1 MTTPRLQNKVA
12 IVTGGASGIGEACSR
27 IFVRE
32 GAKVIIS
39 DIDEAKGVSLEAEL
53 APDAV
58 FFNHDV
64 TQEDA
69 WDEAVAIAESKW
81 GRLDIVVNN
90 AGMSGAKGRTVVEDV
105 VLDDWNDV
113 FAVNSTAVMLGT
125 RAGIKSMKK
134 IGGGSIINVSSI
146 FGIVGSKAG
155 APYHASKGAARVFSK
170 AAAVQYAPDNIRV
183 NSVHPGF
190 TDTPMTTDIHSV
202 KEIRDYREGMT
213 PMGRLGVPEDI
224 ANGCLY
230 LASDESSWVTGIEL
244 VIDGGETAW

>member
-39 DIDEAKGVSLEAEL
+39 DIDEAKGVALEAEL

-69 WDEAVAIAESKW
+69 WDEAVELAESKW
-81 GRLDIVVNN
+81 ERLDIVVNN

-134 IGGGSIINVSSI
+134 TGGGSIINVSSI
-146 FGIVGSKAG
+146 FGIVGSRAG
-155 APYHASKGAARVFSK
+155 APYHASKGAARIFSK

-190 TDTPMTTDIHSV
+190 TDTPMTLDIHSV

-213 PMGRLGVPEDI
+213 PMGRLGLPEDI
-224 ANGCLY
+224 AYGCLY
-230 LASDESSWVTGIEL
+230 LASDESAWVTGTEL